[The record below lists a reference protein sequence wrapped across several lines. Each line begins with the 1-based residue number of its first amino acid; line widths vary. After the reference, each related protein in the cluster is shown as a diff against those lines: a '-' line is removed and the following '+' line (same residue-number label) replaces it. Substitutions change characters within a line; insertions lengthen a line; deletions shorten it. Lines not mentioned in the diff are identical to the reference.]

1 MEFVIAILAFISG
14 MSFIMGAYYI
24 LTAPKNMVLARLERF
39 TQSRTS
45 FSNAEDKEGNKEKF
59 KLKNILTLLGRAF
72 ATRGFTKKIEQELL
86 KADYPIRAEEFLVF
100 NIIMALTGAFVGFTI
115 GRIGP
120 ALVFGLI
127 GALFPILVVKKKKK
141 QRFESLNNEIGDCL
155 TVMSNSLRAGYSF
168 HQAMDLVAKE
178 MAGPLAKEFKK
189 TLREISLGVPTEQA
203 LLNLTGRVESDDL
216 DLMISAVLIQRQVGG
231 NLAEVLDNISHTLRE
246 RIRIKGEIKT
256 LTAQGRI
263 SGLIIGL
270 LPPILFAILMVI
282 NPGYVGILIQTPI
295 GIMLLMAGVV
305 SEIIG
310 VMFIKKIVD
319 IEV

>member
-1 MEFVIAILAFISG
+1 MEILIVLLAFISG
-14 MSFIMGAYYI
+14 MSFIMGIYYI
-24 LTAPKNMVLARLERF
+24 FTAPKNAVLARLERF

-45 FSNAEDKEGNKEKF
+45 FGNEEDKEHIEKF
-59 KLKNILTLLGRAF
+59 KLKNVLSLLGRGF
-72 ATRGFTKKIEQELL
+72 ATRGYTKKIEQELL
-86 KADYPIRAEEFLVF
+86 KADYPIRAEEFIVF
-100 NIIMALTGAFVGFTI
+100 NIIMILTGAFIGFTI
-115 GRIGP
+115 GGIGP
-120 ALVFGLI
+120 ALVFGII
-127 GALFPILVVKKKKK
+127 GALFPILVVKNKKK
-141 QRFESLNNEIGDCL
+141 QRFERLTGEIGDCL

-168 HQAMDLVAKE
+168 QQAMDLVAKE
-178 MAGPLAKEFKK
+178 MSGPLAKEFRK

-203 LLNLTGRVESDDL
+203 LINLTKRVESDDL

-270 LPPILFAILMVI
+270 MPPILFAILMVI
-282 NPGYVGILIQTPI
+282 NPGYVGILIKTEA
-295 GIMLLMAGVV
+295 GIMMLMAGVA

-310 VMFIKKIVD
+310 VMFIKRIVS

>member
-1 MEFVIAILAFISG
+1 M
-14 MSFIMGAYYI
+14 
-24 LTAPKNMVLARLERF
+24 
-39 TQSRTS
+39 
-45 FSNAEDKEGNKEKF
+45 
-59 KLKNILTLLGRAF
+59 
-72 ATRGFTKKIEQELL
+72 
-86 KADYPIRAEEFLVF
+86 
-100 NIIMALTGAFVGFTI
+100 
-115 GRIGP
+115 
-120 ALVFGLI
+120 
-127 GALFPILVVKKKKK
+127 
-141 QRFESLNNEIGDCL
+141 
-155 TVMSNSLRAGYSF
+155 
-168 HQAMDLVAKE
+168 
-178 MAGPLAKEFKK
+178 
-189 TLREISLGVPTEQA
+189 
-203 LLNLTGRVESDDL
+203 ESDDL